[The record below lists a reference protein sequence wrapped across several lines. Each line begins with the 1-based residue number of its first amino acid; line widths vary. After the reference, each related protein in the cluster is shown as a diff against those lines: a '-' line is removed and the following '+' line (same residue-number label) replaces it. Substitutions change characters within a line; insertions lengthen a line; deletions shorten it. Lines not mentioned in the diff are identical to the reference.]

1 MVFFIL
7 VIIMVRA
14 KKEVNGNEVNNEFD
28 GNEVNNEFDVD
39 HPWDLPSVTVSAKKI
54 TFTNKINKEKSLIID
69 AFRIIGWQEFKSE
82 YKVKGLEGYQEFFE
96 AWSVHEIHQMGL
108 NELQELYSD
117 LGYSLS
123 DLVKIRNDY
132 YSARRNT
139 QSLEESDFSG
149 DEPAF

>member
-1 MVFFIL
+1 
-7 VIIMVRA
+7 MVRA
-14 KKEVNGNEVNNEFD
+14 KKEVD
-28 GNEVNNEFDVD
+28 GNEVNNDFDVD
-39 HPWDLPSVTVSAKKI
+39 HPSDLPSVNVPAKKI
-54 TFTNKINKEKSLIID
+54 TFTNKINKQKSLIID
-69 AFRIIGWQEFKSE
+69 AFRIIGWQEFKFE

-139 QSLEESDFSG
+139 QPVLQESDFSS
-149 DEPAF
+149 DEIGF

>member
-1 MVFFIL
+1 
-7 VIIMVRA
+7 MVRA
-14 KKEVNGNEVNNEFD
+14 KKEVD
-28 GNEVNNEFDVD
+28 GNEF
-39 HPWDLPSVTVSAKKI
+39 PSSPKKI
-54 TFTNKINKEKSLIID
+54 TFVSKSTKLMGTIID
-69 AFRIIGWQEFKSE
+69 AFRILSWQEFKSQ

-96 AWSVHEIHQMGL
+96 AWSVHEIHQMSL

-132 YSARRNT
+132 YESRRDSKSVL
-139 QSLEESDFSG
+139 QESDFSG

>member
-1 MVFFIL
+1 MA
-7 VIIMVRA
+7 RA
-14 KKEVNGNEVNNEFD
+14 KNNGNEVN
-28 GNEVNNEFDVD
+28 
-39 HPWDLPSVTVSAKKI
+39 PVSNPNVKKVI

-108 NELQELYSD
+108 NELQELYSG

-132 YSARRNT
+132 YASRRNT
-139 QSLEESDFSG
+139 ESLEESNFSV
-149 DEPAF
+149 DDLAF